1 MGMQPRLPVPKY
13 QRGQRPRFI
22 PPQMHFL
29 KTSLFWLLVRRP
41 TSSAPHILTDPRMQ
55 SACTVMHSMSYY
67 SVSLYIATFAKI
79 LSSPF
84 SASIVLAIF
93 NSSTVVC
100 QVVLGH
106 MCDRFPYAWIM
117 VASTLVSGISVF
129 VLWGFAHT
137 LGVLFAFAAVY
148 GGLVRPPPLLTCLV
162 VVY

>member
-1 MGMQPRLPVPKY
+1 
-13 QRGQRPRFI
+13 
-22 PPQMHFL
+22 
-29 KTSLFWLLVRRP
+29 
-41 TSSAPHILTDPRMQ
+41 
-55 SACTVMHSMSYY
+55 MHSMSYY

-117 VASTLVSGISVF
+117 LASTLVSGISVF

-137 LGVLFAFAAVY
+137 LGLLFAFAAVY
-148 GGLVRPPPLLTCLV
+148 GGLVRPHHIAPSHR
-162 VVY
+162 